1 MFVLRLIGS
10 VLYIVVFFGLLLFLP
25 AWTLN
30 WWRAWVFLGVT
41 VIATVITMLLLYPT
55 RQDLITERWK
65 PPIQRGQ
72 PLADKIIIS
81 LFFLTYLGYVVLVPL
96 DVFRFHLLPRPGII
110 VSTLGMILYIVG
122 WVIITLALKENA
134 FASVVVRHQEERR
147 QAVIDTG
154 IYGVVR
160 HPIYAGATP
169 YIIGMPLW
177 LESYTAAI
185 AGLIVVG
192 LIIVRILFEERFL
205 SRELAGY
212 PEYMQRVRYKLI
224 PGVW

>member
-1 MFVLRLIGS
+1 MPVLKLIS
-10 VLYIVVFFGLLLFLP
+10 SILYVVIFFGLLLFLP

-41 VIATVITMLLLYPT
+41 VIATVITMVILYPT

-81 LFFLTYLGYVVLVPL
+81 LFFLTYLGYIVLIPL
-96 DVFRFHLLPRPGII
+96 NVFWFHLLPRPGII
-110 VSTLGMILYIVG
+110 VSTLGMLLYIVG
-122 WVIITLALKENA
+122 WVIITLAMRENA

-147 QAVIDTG
+147 QRVIDTG
-154 IYGVVR
+154 IYGTVR
-160 HPIYAGATP
+160 HPMYAGAVP

-177 LESYTAAI
+177 LESYAAAL
-185 AGLIVVG
+185 AGLIVIG
-192 LIIVRILFEERFL
+192 LLIVRILLEERFL
-205 SRELAGY
+205 SRELPGY
-212 PEYMQRVRYKLI
+212 TEYMQKVRYRLI
-224 PGVW
+224 PRVW

>member
-41 VIATVITMLLLYPT
+41 VIATVITLLLLYPT
-55 RQDLITERWK
+55 RQDLIRERWK

-81 LFFLTYLGYVVLVPL
+81 LFLLTYLGYVLLIPL

-110 VSTLGMILYIVG
+110 VSTLGIILYIVG
-122 WVIITLALKENA
+122 WVIITLALRENT

-147 QAVIDTG
+147 QTVIDTG
-154 IYGVVR
+154 IYSIVR
-160 HPIYAGATP
+160 HPMYAGAIP

-177 LESYTAAI
+177 LESYTAAL
-185 AGLIVVG
+185 AGFIIIG
-192 LIIVRILFEERFL
+192 LVIVRILFEERFL
-205 SRELAGY
+205 SRELPGY
-212 PEYMQRVRYKLI
+212 PEYMQRVRYRLI